1 MPMESA
7 NSGTTMTLGLLENH
21 PVKLGPITIFLQ
33 IQVVDD
39 APFEVLLGRPFFNVI
54 SCSEVSSHGGKHE
67 IHVKDPKTGTPY
79 RFATEPRPRK
89 MQRATN
95 KNLQASVNYHQ

>member
-1 MPMESA
+1 MESA

-33 IQVVDD
+33 IQVIDN

-79 RFATEPRPRK
+79 RFATEPQPCK
-89 MQRATN
+89 IQRVTN
-95 KNLQASVNYHQ
+95 KHSQASVNFCQ